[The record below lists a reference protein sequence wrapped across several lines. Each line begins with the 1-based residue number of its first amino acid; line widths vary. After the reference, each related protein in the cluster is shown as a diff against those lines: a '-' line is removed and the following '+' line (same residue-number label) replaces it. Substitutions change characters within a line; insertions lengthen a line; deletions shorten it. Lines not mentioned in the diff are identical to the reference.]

1 MEKKGKIIIGKL
13 LKRIIKL
20 DYNYGNLD
28 LMNMLN
34 SIGLKEV
41 VLPNHIKKK
50 KLDTWRK
57 DRIMNEIMTDLSYAI
72 NPCKEITLFIRILNG
87 FYLSFV
93 FLKGENGNP
102 TFSSNVYRDY
112 IYVYTSRYFK
122 PTVYFFGSDIITE
135 DQETYIN
142 NFLNKKQKKLIRN
155 LNINFQ
161 KMNTSD
167 DFKLGF
173 APDLH
178 INTLVNNKN
187 IFFDKN
193 KMGEKMMNVAN
204 KITQLF
210 VIWKRKIDALDSNQ
224 I

>member
-122 PTVYFFGSDIITE
+122 PTVYFFGSDSH
-135 DQETYIN
+135 DS
-142 NFLNKKQKKLIRN
+142 IR
-155 LNINFQ
+155 LL
-161 KMNTSD
+161 S
-167 DFKLGF
+167 
-173 APDLH
+173 
-178 INTLVNNKN
+178 
-187 IFFDKN
+187 
-193 KMGEKMMNVAN
+193 
-204 KITQLF
+204 
-210 VIWKRKIDALDSNQ
+210 
-224 I
+224 

>member
-57 DRIMNEIMTDLSYAI
+57 DRIMNEIMTDLSYVI
-72 NPCKEITLFIRILNG
+72 NPCKEITLFVRILNG

-93 FLKGENGNP
+93 FLKGENDNP
-102 TFSSNVYRDY
+102 TFLSNVYRDY
-112 IYVYTSRYFK
+112 IYVYTSRNFK

-142 NFLNKKQKKLIRN
+142 NFLKKKQKKLIRN

-167 DFKLGF
+167 NFKLGF
-173 APDLH
+173 TPCLN

-187 IFFDKN
+187 EFFDKN
-193 KMGEKMMNVAN
+193 KMSEKMMNVAN